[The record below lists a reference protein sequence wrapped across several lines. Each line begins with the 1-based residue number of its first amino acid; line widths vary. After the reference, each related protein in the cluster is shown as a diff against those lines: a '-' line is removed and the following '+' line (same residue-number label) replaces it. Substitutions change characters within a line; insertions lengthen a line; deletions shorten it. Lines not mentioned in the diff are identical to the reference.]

1 MSKYC
6 YKLSFGILFAL
17 DLFIQTT
24 KDCVVFIR
32 AFGMHLISLL
42 TLFLALY
49 PYYGF
54 GFEPS
59 IDFNA
64 PDWVEERESADNDIP
79 ELPRAGSLFGSG
91 DRPLFSDR
99 RAMKPDDLITIVI
112 SENANANFTTNKNYN
127 GASGGNVTPPS
138 IEYLGNDEEQKQISA
153 GLNDMVA
160 YNLTKANNTS
170 NFQGGGSQTR
180 NEALNATLTGR
191 IVKVLDNNTYFIHG
205 KREVLVDGEKQIL
218 EVSGVVRSFDINK
231 DNVVQSKHIAN
242 AKIAYTSLGHISDTQ
257 RKKPVSDGIESLYPF

>member
-1 MSKYC
+1 MSR
-6 YKLSFGILFAL
+6 ILCAL
-17 DLFIQTT
+17 IF
-24 KDCVVFIR
+24 C
-32 AFGMHLISLL
+32 
-42 TLFLALY
+42 FLHT
-49 PYYGF
+49 F
-54 GFEPS
+54 GFEAS

-99 RAMKPDDLITIVI
+99 RAMKPDDLITVVI
-112 SENANANFTTNKNYN
+112 SENANANFTTNRNYN

-138 IEYLGNDEEQKQISA
+138 IQYMGNNEEHKQLIEE
-153 GLNDMVA
+153 LNDQAA

-170 NFQGGGSQTR
+170 NFQGGGAQTR
-180 NEALNATLTGR
+180 SEALNATITAR

-205 KREVLVDGEKQIL
+205 RREVLVDGEKQIL
-218 EVSGVVRSFDINK
+218 ELSGVVRSFDINK

-242 AKIAYTSLGHISDTQ
+242 AKIAYTSLGPISETNH
-257 RKKPVSDGIESLYPF
+257 KKPLSESIESLYPF

>member
-1 MSKYC
+1 MRAQGIYA
-6 YKLSFGILFAL
+6 LSVFILF
-17 DLFIQTT
+17 I
-24 KDCVVFIR
+24 VF
-32 AFGMHLISLL
+32 ANQ
-42 TLFLALY
+42 
-49 PYYGF
+49 GF
-54 GFEPS
+54 SFEAS

-79 ELPRAGSLFGSG
+79 ELPRAGSLFGGG
-91 DRPLFSDR
+91 DKPLFADR

-112 SENANANFTTNKNYN
+112 NESANANFNSTKNYN

-138 IEYLGNDEEQKQISA
+138 IEYTGNDEEHKQLVQE
-153 GLNDMVA
+153 LNDQAA

-170 NFQGGGSQTR
+170 NFQGGGSQNR
-180 NEALNATLTGR
+180 SESLNATITAR

-205 KREVLVDGEKQIL
+205 RREVLVDGEKQIL

-242 AKIAYTSLGHISDTQ
+242 AKIAYTALGPISDTN
-257 RKKPVSDGIESLYPF
+257 RKKPMSDGIESLYPF

>member
-1 MSKYC
+1 MLTRSLGMS
-6 YKLSFGILFAL
+6 LLGILA
-17 DLFIQTT
+17 LFIALMP
-24 KDCVVFIR
+24 R
-32 AFGMHLISLL
+32 HALAFE
-42 TLFLALY
+42 A
-49 PYYGF
+49 
-54 GFEPS
+54 S

-99 RAMKPDDLITIVI
+99 RAMKPDDLITVVI
-112 SENANANFTTNKNYN
+112 SESANANFSTNKNYN

-138 IEYLGNDEEQKQISA
+138 LEYLGNDETQKQIA
-153 GLNDMVA
+153 QDLNDMTA

-170 NFQGGGSQTR
+170 NFQGGGAQTR
-180 NEALNATLTGR
+180 SEALNATLTAR
-191 IVKVLDNNTYFIHG
+191 IIKVLDNNTYFIHG
-205 KREVLVDGEKQIL
+205 RREILVDGEKQIL
-218 EVSGVVRSFDINK
+218 EVSGVVRSFDISK

-242 AKIAYTSLGHISDTQ
+242 AKIAYSSLGPISETN